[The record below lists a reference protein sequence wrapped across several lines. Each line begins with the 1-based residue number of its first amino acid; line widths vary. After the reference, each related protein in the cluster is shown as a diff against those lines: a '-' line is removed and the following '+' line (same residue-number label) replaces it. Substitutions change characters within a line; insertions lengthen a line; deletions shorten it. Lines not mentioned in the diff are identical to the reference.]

1 MTQRILIA
9 PDSFKG
15 SLTAVRFCQVATD
28 LIQKYWPQVEV
39 IQRPLSDGGEGFV
52 EALTYCGKA
61 KAKTVETQD
70 PIGRTIKAQFG
81 WQAETKTAIVE
92 MAQASGLPLL
102 KPQERDPIHAS
113 TFGTGQVIQTALDLG
128 AKRIILGL
136 GGSATNDGGAGALQ
150 ALGIE
155 LLDAHNQPIAPG
167 AQGLM
172 QLAKIGD
179 IPAHLNQVEWHL
191 ACDVTNP
198 LLGEQGATAV
208 YGPQKGVTP
217 DTYPKFEQAL
227 AQFAWLIQAKTGQDI
242 STRPGAGAAG
252 GMAGGFMGLLN
263 AHTFSG
269 FDLLAQAVELEQ
281 TFEQGVDLVI
291 TGEGSMD
298 QQTRNGKLPMKLA
311 QMAQRYDVP
320 ILGICGQLN
329 IEAEQM
335 PEFIG
340 LFSLLHCL
348 TDETDAMAHSEYW
361 LRSTL
366 YSALQ
371 LYLHKS

>member
-15 SLTAVRFCQVATD
+15 SLSAARFCQIAAD
-28 LIQKYWPQVEV
+28 LIRQHWPQIEV

-61 KAKTVETQD
+61 KAKTVEAQD
-70 PIGRTIKAQFG
+70 PLGRTIEAQFG
-81 WQAETKTAIVE
+81 WQAETQTAMVE

-102 KPQERDPIHAS
+102 NPQERDPMHAS
-113 TFGTGQVIQTALDLG
+113 TYGTGLVIQAALDLG

-155 LLDAHNQPIAPG
+155 LLDAKNQPIASG

-198 LLGEQGATAV
+198 LLGEQGATAI

-217 DTYPKFEQAL
+217 DTFAKFEQAL
-227 AQFAWLIQAKTGQDI
+227 AKFARLIQAKTGQEI
-242 STRPGAGAAG
+242 NTRPGAGAAG

-263 AHTFSG
+263 AQTFSG
-269 FDLLAQAVELEQ
+269 FDLLAQAIDLDQ
-281 TFEQGVDLVI
+281 TFQQGVDLVI
-291 TGEGSMD
+291 TGEGRMD

-340 LFSLLHCL
+340 LFSLLHRL
-348 TDETDAMAHSEYW
+348 TNETEAMANSEHW
-361 LRSTL
+361 LRATL
-366 YSALQ
+366 YSVLN
-371 LYLHKS
+371 LYLHKA